1 MIVLEKIYKEV
12 ALKLG
17 LNESDVKEAYQLYW
31 NFFRKSIEALPL
43 KEDLTKE
50 EFSKLKTSFN
60 IPYLG
65 KFSCTYDRYLR
76 MKKKLKLSRD
86 AKNK

>member
-50 EFSKLKTSFN
+50 
-60 IPYLG
+60 
-65 KFSCTYDRYLR
+65 
-76 MKKKLKLSRD
+76 
-86 AKNK
+86 

>member
-50 EFSKLKTSFN
+50 EFSKLN
-60 IPYLG
+60 IE
-65 KFSCTYDRYLR
+65 TIE
-76 MKKKLKLSRD
+76 KLSKLYHSTNVNLL
-86 AKNK
+86 AKYMKGGKYE

>member
-1 MIVLEKIYKEV
+1 MKLERVYKQV
-12 ALKLG
+12 ALELG
-17 LNESDVKEAYQLYW
+17 LDKSDVKEAYQLYW

-43 KEDLTKE
+43 KEDLTE
-50 EFSKLKTSFN
+50 EDFSKLKTNFN

>member
-1 MIVLEKIYKEV
+1 MTIQFLYKEG

-17 LNESDVKEAYQLYW
+17 LNERDVKEAYQLYW

-76 MKKKLKLSRD
+76 MKNKLKLSRD